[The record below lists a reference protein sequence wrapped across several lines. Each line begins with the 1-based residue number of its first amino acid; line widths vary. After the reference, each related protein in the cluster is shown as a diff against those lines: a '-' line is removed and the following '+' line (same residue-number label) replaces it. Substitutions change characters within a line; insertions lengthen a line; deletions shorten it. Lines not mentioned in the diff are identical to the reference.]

1 MSEQLKNLSIISPE
15 QKFNFVALPGQS
27 VRQLLEQLPEWSEHE
42 SLVVYNHGHEIKDID
57 GFIVNEGDRLLVYLV
72 PQGGGGGG
80 GKQILGIVAAIV
92 IIAVAWW
99 NPMGWAAAGGLL
111 TTSTLYSIGAGL
123 LLTSVGT
130 MLAPQPSLGT
140 GNSVGTSE
148 RENSYFLNGQSNGSR
163 PYSPVLV
170 AYGRNKI
177 FPLLAANPNVINVG
191 KESTFDALYDFGIGE
206 QSYNLSDIK
215 FGDTLA
221 SAYSPAY
228 YPHTNTKTPNLQ
240 LVTNRFGY
248 QDYSVK
254 LAHNVPFTA
263 RTKDNTINAEVNIT
277 FTQGLAYFDN
287 NGNTQGTSADF
298 AVEWKPVG
306 GAYWTA
312 VPAGSFQGA
321 TVTQKASQAVPCV
334 FASITESW
342 TGNYYEVGQNGDQLT
357 GRNVRDVSSTT
368 INLSGT
374 NYSGIEFYEWVSTYD
389 YEYGYQEYWQYKQ
402 IVFMG
407 AGELWLNGAAKPTP
421 PGGRY
426 YWNSPYTP
434 AVPSVPYYDV
444 TISGATTA
452 PFVVIAGIVFPS
464 AGTYDV
470 RVTRTSPIST
480 DNRRRDEATF
490 TLLES
495 RVAGNVLN
503 LSAPHTM
510 LEMRVKAS
518 DRLSGTVQNLSVI
531 ATSVLNTYDA
541 SGNMVG
547 RVATRNPA
555 WIAIDILCG
564 AANPRPIRLDQ
575 IDWPA
580 WKALAD
586 ICDTPRTWNIGGQ
599 TITSPRFIC
608 DAIIDYETTVK
619 ELIESVLSTCRS
631 GLTIGL
637 NGRYSVMFD
646 GERTI
651 PRQVITPSNS
661 WNFTAS
667 RQFPPEVHALKVSFI
682 DSASDYDKQEV
693 MVYRDGYNASN
704 AEKFEDVGT
713 LGITTY
719 QHAWAYGRYMM
730 AAAINRAEVFTVTMD
745 VENLACQRGDLVHVA
760 HDVPLVGGQP
770 AYVVSVSGS
779 NVEITEELSASVNA
793 YTVRLSD
800 GTIRQGVVTGRVSGN
815 TFVLDNVT
823 GIDPDNLIVIGEA
836 DRVVKAYIVSQVAP
850 STDLTASLTLLP
862 YIPEVYNA
870 DIGALPE
877 WRPEISNDLINA
889 TNLAITSVASAG
901 QVIEYVDR
909 MPQGKFVITWA
920 VNRQDLSASYD
931 LAVTTADGERQVFTG
946 ITNQRYEYFID
957 LVRNPL
963 KWGNVTFTVTPNTS
977 GGIAGTSGSTVD
989 VIFPERSIPAPV
1001 NWFMVNV
1008 QDMDIAISW
1017 EPPAEP
1023 DIDHYEIRYSPLVE
1037 GAAWNNSQQIG
1048 VFAYNVTR
1056 TMVGARTGTYMLA
1069 VRDTSGNLSPTVA
1082 RRTTIE
1088 RLPNINLIE
1097 TVNDYPLWTGTKA
1110 GAVIEGTSVES
1121 AGDWG
1126 NVASEAFYYYGAILD
1141 IGEIYEVRIA
1151 NKIQS
1156 HGAAFRDLMVNWTP
1170 LASARP
1176 LSNVTSSQYN
1186 VMLEVRTANE
1196 VNFMADWTPIASAI
1210 PIGGANPEAWSPWRP
1225 CEVGDFTGRIFQF
1238 RIRIQSFDPLIKAV
1252 VDDGLIEIDV
1262 KDRIDRFSDLTVPS
1276 AGLTVNFDPAFME
1289 PPTLAVTTEN
1299 TTASRH
1305 AITAK
1310 SRTSFTV
1317 QLFNASGVAVAGQ
1330 VDVLALGYGRE
1341 RPNRI

>member
-15 QKFNFVALPGQS
+15 QEFNFVALPGQS

-80 GKQILGIVAAIV
+80 SSKQIIGIVAAIA

-99 NPMGWAAAGGLL
+99 NPMGWAAAGALL

-123 LLTSVGT
+123 LLSSVGT
-130 MLAPQPSLGT
+130 MLAPKPSLGT
-140 GNSVGTSE
+140 SNTTGSSE
-148 RENSYFLNGQSNGSR
+148 RENSYFLSGQSNGSR

-177 FPLLAANPNVINVG
+177 FPLLAANPNIINVG
-191 KESTFDALYDFGIGE
+191 KDSTFDALYDFGIGE
-206 QSYNLSDIK
+206 QSFDLNEIK

-221 SAYSPAY
+221 NAYSPQY
-228 YPHTNTKTPNLQ
+228 FRHVNTKTPALQ
-240 LVTNRFGY
+240 LITNRFGY

-254 LAHNVPFTA
+254 LAQNVPFTA
-263 RTKDNTINAEVNIT
+263 RTKDNTINAEVNIA
-277 FTQGLAYFDN
+277 FSSGLAYFDN
-287 NGNTQGTSADF
+287 NGNTQGASVDF
-298 AVEWKPVG
+298 RVEWRSIG
-306 GAYWTA
+306 GDTWNFVSASNFSGANVSIKTNTVNSLVAYEGESVTA
-312 VPAGSFQGA
+312 TPGTRIAYGADSRWAYADVDGSGVLACDNNTFGDPAEGTYKACYVQSELLA
-321 TVTQKASQAVPCV
+321 SEVTV
-334 FASITESW
+334 
-342 TGNYYEVGQNGDQLT
+342 
-357 GRNVRDVSSTT
+357 
-368 INLSGT
+368 
-374 NYSGIEFYEWVSTYD
+374 
-389 YEYGYQEYWQYKQ
+389 
-402 IVFMG
+402 
-407 AGELWLNGAAKPTP
+407 
-421 PGGRY
+421 
-426 YWNSPYTP
+426 
-434 AVPSVPYYDV
+434 
-444 TISGATTA
+444 SGATTA
-452 PFVVIAGIVFPS
+452 PFVVVASIFFPT
-464 AGTYDV
+464 AGTYEV
-470 RVTRTSPIST
+470 RITRTSAVST
-480 DNRRRDEATF
+480 NNRLRDDAVF

-531 ATSVLNTYDA
+531 TTSILNTYNA
-541 SGNMVG
+541 SGVMVG

-586 ICDTPRTWNIGGQ
+586 ICDTPRTWTIGGQ
-599 TITSPRFIC
+599 IITSPRFIC
-608 DAIIDYETTVK
+608 DVVIDYETTVK

-693 MVYRDGYNASN
+693 IVYRDGYNASN

-815 TFVLDNVT
+815 TFVLDNTT
-823 GIDPDNLIVIGEA
+823 GITPDNLIVIGEA

-850 STDLTASLTLLP
+850 STDLTANLTLLP

-877 WRPEISNDLINA
+877 WRPEISVDLINA
-889 TNLAITSVASAG
+889 SNLAITSVSSAG
-901 QVIEYVDR
+901 QVMEYVDR

-920 VNRQDLSASYD
+920 VNRSDLSASYD
-931 LAVTTADGERQVFTG
+931 LAVTTLDGQRQIFTG
-946 ITNQRYEYFID
+946 ITTERYEYVID
-957 LVRNPL
+957 LVNNPL
-963 KWGNVTFTVTPNTS
+963 AWGNVTFTVTPYTS

-989 VIFPERSIPAPV
+989 LIYPDRSIPAPV

-1017 EPPAEP
+1017 EPPLEQ
-1023 DIDHYEIRYSPLVE
+1023 DIGEYEIRYSPLVE
-1037 GAAWNNSQQIG
+1037 GAAWNSSQIVG
-1048 VFAYNVTR
+1048 KFAHNVTR
-1056 TMVGARTGTYMLA
+1056 TMVGARTGTYMIV
-1069 VRDTSGNLSPTVA
+1069 VRDTSGNVSSTQS

-1097 TVNDYPLWTGTKA
+1097 QRNDYPLWTGTRSQTEL
-1110 GAVIEGTSVES
+1110 EGTTIQL
-1121 AGDWG
+1121 AGEWG
-1126 NVASEAFYYYGAILD
+1126 NVFAEGYYYYESILD
-1141 IGEIYEVRIA
+1141 LGEIYEVRIA

-1156 HGAAFRDLMVNWTP
+1156 HGADFQDLMVNWTP
-1170 LASARP
+1170 LASV
-1176 LSNVTSSQYN
+1176 LSLSSVVSSQFN
-1186 VMLEVRTANE
+1186 AMLEVRTANE
-1196 VNFMADWTPIASAI
+1196 VNFMGDWTPIASAI

-1238 RIRIQSFDPLIKAV
+1238 RIRMQSFDPLVRAV
-1252 VDDGLIEIDV
+1252 VDDGLIEVDV
-1262 KDRIDRFSDLTVPS
+1262 KDRIDRFSDLAVPS
-1276 AGLTVNFDPAFME
+1276 TGLTVNFDPAFME